1 MNDKKIKLKIGRK
14 IYNIGANDILM
25 DNGALVQL
33 TTQNGP
39 FRDCAYTVPV
49 LSKKLFKSRG
59 GNSWLLVFEMKTT
72 INKN

>member
-1 MNDKKIKLKIGRK
+1 MMTNKKIKLKIGRK

-39 FRDCAYTVPV
+39 FRD
-49 LSKKLFKSRG
+49 
-59 GNSWLLVFEMKTT
+59 
-72 INKN
+72 